1 METAIS
7 GGRNTLAPNTFMRPR
22 SLADQAADQIRHR
35 IVKGDFQLGEALSE
49 TTLAADLG
57 VSKTPIREAFLRLK
71 TEGLVDIQPQ
81 RGTFV
86 FRMSAAEVHTLSEFR
101 DVLETSALHVAMR
114 ADAPALARALEGSVA
129 DMERALAR
137 EDPIGYR
144 EHDGL
149 FHKCIIDHCGNA
161 YLSEA
166 FAMIAFRIQT
176 LRNRLSLDPALNVRS
191 FREHRTLTRMI
202 GQGLEAKAIAFLQR
216 HIATTT
222 DDYEQTTAAA
232 GEECDATRRGGRSRS
247 AAGAE

>member
-49 TTLAADLG
+49 TTLAAELG

-86 FRMSAAEVHTLSEFR
+86 FRMSAAEVRTLSEFR
-101 DVLETSALHVAMR
+101 DVLETSALRLAMR
-114 ADAPALARALEGSVA
+114 ADAPALGQALESSVA

-137 EDPIGYR
+137 EDPVGYR
-144 EHDGL
+144 EYDGL
-149 FHKCIIDHCGNA
+149 FHKCIDRKSTRLNSSH
-161 YLSEA
+161 
-166 FAMIAFRIQT
+166 IQK
-176 LRNRLSLDPALNVRS
+176 S
-191 FREHRTLTRMI
+191 RMP
-202 GQGLEAKAIAFLQR
+202 
-216 HIATTT
+216 
-222 DDYEQTTAAA
+222 
-232 GEECDATRRGGRSRS
+232 SS
-247 AAGAE
+247 A